1 MTGEDSMSYEYILVE
16 RDGDIGI
23 VTLNRPERMNAMT
36 YQMSQEYS
44 DAVAE
49 LNDDASIG
57 AIVITGR
64 GRSFCAGVDI
74 SRFED
79 NVRERDG
86 QTVTRPA
93 PRINWVQYVRDAK
106 PIVVAINGPCIGA
119 GLTRTLPCDVRIA
132 SERATFSMRFVRVGI
147 VPELASTQLLSQ
159 IVGLHNAI
167 DLSLSGRTIDAAE
180 AARIGL
186 VLRTVAHDELMP
198 AAVAL
203 AREYAQIGP
212 ECLLETKRLIYAN
225 CVEQDIPTVQKRE
238 GEALARRRGSEEQR
252 EAVTAFREKREPRF
266 R

>member
-1 MTGEDSMSYEYILVE
+1 MTYEFILVE
-16 RDGDIGI
+16 RDGDVGV

-36 YQMSQEYS
+36 YEMSQEYS

-49 LNDDASIG
+49 LNDDPSVG
-57 AIVITGR
+57 AIVITGN
-64 GRSFCAGVDI
+64 GRAFCAGVDI

-86 QTVTRPA
+86 ATIARPA
-93 PRINWVQYVRDAK
+93 PRFNWVEYVRQAK
-106 PIVVAINGPCIGA
+106 PIVVAVNGACIGA

-132 SERATFSMRFVRVGI
+132 SERASFSMRFVRVGI

-159 IVGLHNAI
+159 LVGLQNAM
-167 DLSLSGRTIDAAE
+167 DLSLSGRTIDAHE

-186 VLRTVAHDELMP
+186 VLKTVPHAELLP
-198 AAVAL
+198 TAVSL

-212 ECLLETKRLIYAN
+212 ECLLETKQLIYAN
-225 CVEQDIPTVQKRE
+225 CVEQEIATVMQRE
-238 GEALARRRGSEEQR
+238 GAALARRRGSEEQR
-252 EAVTAFREKREPRF
+252 EAVTAFREKREPKF